1 MLRPAPPD
9 GEPTHFDHDR
19 TRCSQAFAAIDET
32 TGIPYLMIEFEWDDA
47 KAAEN
52 LRKHGVSFELAAKA
66 FRDPFGMEWIDDR
79 EDYGE
84 VRTLLLG
91 MADGS
96 VLTVVYTERGS
107 RIRLISARRATRY
120 EQDRYH
126 LENGS

>member
-1 MLRPAPPD
+1 
-9 GEPTHFDHDR
+9 
-19 TRCSQAFAAIDET
+19 
-32 TGIPYLMIEFEWDDA
+32 MIEFEWDDA
-47 KAAEN
+47 KSVESF
-52 LRKHGVSFELAAKA
+52 RKHGVSIEFAVKS

-79 EDYGE
+79 EAYGE

-96 VLTVVYTERGS
+96 VLMVVYTERGS

-120 EQDRYH
+120 EQDRYP

>member
-1 MLRPAPPD
+1 
-9 GEPTHFDHDR
+9 
-19 TRCSQAFAAIDET
+19 
-32 TGIPYLMIEFEWDDA
+32 MIEFEWDDA

-52 LRKHGVSFELAAKA
+52 FRKHGVSFEFAAAA
-66 FRDPFGMEWIDDR
+66 FRDPFGIEWIDDR

-84 VRTLLLG
+84 VRTILLG

-96 VLTVVYTERGS
+96 VLTIVYTERGS

>member
-1 MLRPAPPD
+1 
-9 GEPTHFDHDR
+9 
-19 TRCSQAFAAIDET
+19 
-32 TGIPYLMIEFEWDDA
+32 MIEFEWDDA

-52 LRKHGVSFELAAKA
+52 SRKHGVSFEFAAGA
-66 FRDPFGMEWIDDR
+66 FRDPFGIEWIDDR

-84 VRTLLLG
+84 VRTILLG

-96 VLTVVYTERGS
+96 VLTVVYVERGN

>member
-1 MLRPAPPD
+1 
-9 GEPTHFDHDR
+9 
-19 TRCSQAFAAIDET
+19 
-32 TGIPYLMIEFEWDDA
+32 MIEFEWDGA

-52 LRKHGVSFELAAKA
+52 FRKHGVSFELAAKA

-107 RIRLISARRATRY
+107 RIRLTSARRATRY